1 MKIKKLLGP
10 PQKRLGDLKNG
21 DLFER
26 ADVETPCTTY
36 MVCRHDSSIC
46 EVGVAARIDGSCTYV
61 VDLKNAVYKAMDD
74 DTPTIPLEQDN
85 EIVVR
90 EL

>member
-1 MKIKKLLGP
+1 MKIRKATVP
-10 PQKRLGDLKNG
+10 ARVRLGNLKNG
-21 DLFER
+21 ALFER

-36 MVCRHDSSIC
+36 MVCKHHQTLRINLSSPAPA
-46 EVGVAARIDGSCTYV
+46 GDCTYV
-61 VDLKNAVYKAMDD
+61 VDLKNAVYKAMAD
-74 DTPTIPLEQDN
+74 DTETIPLEQDD

>member
-1 MKIKKLLGP
+1 MKITRQEGP

-36 MVCRHDSSIC
+36 MVCRHDTSINDIT
-46 EVGVAARIDGSCTYV
+46 VRKNVSGDCTFV
-61 VDLKNAVYKAMDD
+61 VDLKNSIYKAMDD
-74 DTPTIPLEQDN
+74 DTPTVPLEQFN